1 MKNVFQSLKDR
12 RERSVVPVNI
22 GRKLKH
28 GIFIGILI
36 AATVM
41 MLVSKYQKADEEAV
55 ATEDPIESYDN
66 VVEIVIADDGEV
78 AETDESAPSEE

>member
-1 MKNVFQSLKDR
+1 MENLFNEKT
-12 RERSVVPVNI
+12 ERSRSPVNV
-22 GRKLKH
+22 GRKFKH
-28 GIFIGILI
+28 GIFIGILVV
-36 AATVM
+36 ATIM

>member
-1 MKNVFQSLKDR
+1 MENLFNEKT
-12 RERSVVPVNI
+12 ERSRSPVNV
-22 GRKLKH
+22 GRKFKH
-28 GIFIGILI
+28 GIFIVILI